1 MIVALVVVVGRI
13 MKLIDRIVE
22 KKNDLSY
29 RLKIHIRKKSNK
41 QFEKKLELLQKKV
54 SDYPKNELESFVAE
68 EEKEIIK
75 SYRNKSI
82 GALLALLGFN
92 IF

>member
-1 MIVALVVVVGRI
+1 
-13 MKLIDRIVE
+13 MKLVDNIID
-22 KKNDLSY
+22 KKKDLTHK
-29 RLKIHIRKKSNK
+29 LKIHIRKKAIK

-54 SDYPKNELESFVAE
+54 SDYPKDELETFVAE

-82 GALLALLGFN
+82 GVLLALLGFN

>member
-1 MIVALVVVVGRI
+1 MIDNI
-13 MKLIDRIVE
+13 ID
-22 KKNDLSY
+22 KKKDLTHK
-29 RLKIHIRKKSNK
+29 LKIHIRKKAIK
-41 QFEKKLELLQKKV
+41 QFEKKLELLQKKI
-54 SDYPKNELESFVAE
+54 SDYPKDELEAFVAE

>member
-1 MIVALVVVVGRI
+1 
-13 MKLIDRIVE
+13 MKLVDNIID
-22 KKNDLSY
+22 KKKDLTHK
-29 RLKIHIRKKSNK
+29 LKIHIRKKAIK

-54 SDYPKNELESFVAE
+54 SDYPKNELEAFVAE

>member
-1 MIVALVVVVGRI
+1 MLDKII
-13 MKLIDRIVE
+13 N
-22 KKNDLSY
+22 KKEVLSHK
-29 RLKIHIRKKSNK
+29 LKIHIRKKAIK
-41 QFEKKLELLQKKV
+41 QFEKKLELLQKKI
-54 SDYPKNELESFVAE
+54 SDYPKDELEAFVAE